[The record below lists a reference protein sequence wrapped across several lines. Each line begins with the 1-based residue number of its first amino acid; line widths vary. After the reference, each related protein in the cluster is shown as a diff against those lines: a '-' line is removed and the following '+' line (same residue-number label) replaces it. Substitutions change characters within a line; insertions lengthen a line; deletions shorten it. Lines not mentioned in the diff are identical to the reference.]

1 MLISFVAT
9 AATIVAVATVTATTT
24 ATAATTIATLVH
36 GKESLMKTQES
47 QYCCH
52 IKKNVYI
59 YINKYVLLY
68 YIYPIYNLQVYNM
81 QTSYV
86 TLSKYNVKK

>member
-1 MLISFVAT
+1 M
-9 AATIVAVATVTATTT
+9 
-24 ATAATTIATLVH
+24 
-36 GKESLMKTQES
+36 
-47 QYCCH
+47 
-52 IKKNVYI
+52 
-59 YINKYVLLY
+59 Y